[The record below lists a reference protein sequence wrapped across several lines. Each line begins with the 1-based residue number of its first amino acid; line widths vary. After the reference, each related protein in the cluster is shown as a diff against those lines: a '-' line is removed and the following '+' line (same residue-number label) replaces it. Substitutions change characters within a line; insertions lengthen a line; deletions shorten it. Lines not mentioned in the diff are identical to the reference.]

1 MEKNAFVVKK
11 SVKNLTVPET
21 FNLNTEHRAEQR
33 SHSKSRV
40 HTTENNS
47 ISDSN
52 NKPLRKKLNRR
63 VLSKGPSCGGLP
75 FNSSYENDLQVT
87 FKRGGDQEA
96 IK

>member
-1 MEKNAFVVKK
+1 MKK

-33 SHSKSRV
+33 SQSKSRV
-40 HTTENNS
+40 QTTENNS

-63 VLSKGPSCGGLP
+63 VLSKGPPCSGLP
-75 FNSSYENDLQVT
+75 FNTSKHVDNDLQVT
-87 FKRGGDQEA
+87 FKRETDQEA